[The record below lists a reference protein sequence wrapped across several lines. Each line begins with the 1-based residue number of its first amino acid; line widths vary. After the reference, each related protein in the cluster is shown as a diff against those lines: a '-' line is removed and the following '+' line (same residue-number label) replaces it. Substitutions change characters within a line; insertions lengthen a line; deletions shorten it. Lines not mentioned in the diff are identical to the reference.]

1 MQKTTKVM
9 KVKYSMLSK
18 FKLSVIKV
26 EDYQVIMSKGKHNM
40 ASFKLRKRQLNS
52 FKLVAYPFKSELKT

>member
-1 MQKTTKVM
+1 MQKTIKGM
-9 KVKYSMLSK
+9 KVKSSKLSK

-26 EDYQVIMSKGKHNM
+26 EDYQVIISNGKHNM

-52 FKLVAYPFKSELKT
+52 FTLGAIAA

>member
-1 MQKTTKVM
+1 M
-9 KVKYSMLSK
+9 KVKCSKLSK

-40 ASFKLRKRQLNS
+40 AAFELRKTQLNS
-52 FKLVAYPFKSELKT
+52 FILGAIAA